1 MKCGGY
7 CCPSVPAHPSKS
19 AICYGIGVGGC
30 KPHFYFH
37 IRLCQSCELERL
49 RSWSEKKRTG
59 SFLLASCPSE
69 PPPKHGFSSQKQFL
83 PEVGGATGG
92 GAVFSVVRESTS
104 RHPYPTWRTS
114 TRWRDHP
121 PPRSASQP
129 HGVPLTS
136 PDTAVPAEEAPSS
149 EMSFCCSGY
158 PSSWV

>member
-37 IRLCQSCELERL
+37 IRLCQSRELERL

-59 SFLLASCPSE
+59 SFLLASCPLE

-92 GAVFSVVRESTS
+92 GQCFQWLENQLHGTPIPLGEPAPAGGIALLPDL
-104 RHPYPTWRTS
+104 HPSPT
-114 TRWRDHP
+114 
-121 PPRSASQP
+121 RSLLPAQTQQCQRRRLL
-129 HGVPLTS
+129 PLRC
-136 PDTAVPAEEAPSS
+136 
-149 EMSFCCSGY
+149 FCCSGY
-158 PSSWV
+158 SSSWV